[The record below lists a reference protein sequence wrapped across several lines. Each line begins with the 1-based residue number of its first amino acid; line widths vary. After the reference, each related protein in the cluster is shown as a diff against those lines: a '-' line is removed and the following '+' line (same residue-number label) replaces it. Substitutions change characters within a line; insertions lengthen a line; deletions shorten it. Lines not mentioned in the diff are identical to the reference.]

1 MENDQRFL
9 AADGRKYS
17 GLERGDLSPKDF
29 QDYTF
34 VQLADTQLGMM
45 TQMKE
50 VQHLL
55 YLRTLIK
62 IFTLGFKDGK
72 KEIPIPELS
81 AIHRGQTGEDLFEIE
96 VELSRQA
103 VHCINKMSPKPVFAV
118 ICGDL
123 VHAFPD
129 KDPKKNAM
137 EVEAFKNIYAKI
149 DPSIRL
155 VCLCGNHDV
164 SEKPSAKELGLWK
177 ERFGDD
183 YFSFWVGSDKY
194 IVLNSQMYKNDTNCK
209 QEAEHQNEWLD
220 KELQQGQENRRFTAV
235 FSHIPPFIND
245 PEESS
250 GYFPLSKEVRL
261 DILARLAEGDVSHWF
276 CGHYHRNAEGTFK
289 SSNGK
294 QIEVITSGAVG
305 GNIETDPAGDVLG
318 LSGMKSIKA
327 DASVSGLRIVS
338 VSKKGITHEFKTFE
352 SLMTE
357 E

>member
-1 MENDQRFL
+1 MLAIQINIMENDQRFL

-129 KDPKKNAM
+129 K
-137 EVEAFKNIYAKI
+137 VIIY
-149 DPSIRL
+149 
-155 VCLCGNHDV
+155 
-164 SEKPSAKELGLWK
+164 
-177 ERFGDD
+177 
-183 YFSFWVGSDKY
+183 
-194 IVLNSQMYKNDTNCK
+194 
-209 QEAEHQNEWLD
+209 
-220 KELQQGQENRRFTAV
+220 
-235 FSHIPPFIND
+235 
-245 PEESS
+245 
-250 GYFPLSKEVRL
+250 
-261 DILARLAEGDVSHWF
+261 
-276 CGHYHRNAEGTFK
+276 
-289 SSNGK
+289 
-294 QIEVITSGAVG
+294 
-305 GNIETDPAGDVLG
+305 
-318 LSGMKSIKA
+318 
-327 DASVSGLRIVS
+327 
-338 VSKKGITHEFKTFE
+338 
-352 SLMTE
+352 
-357 E
+357 